1 MMGNDHSRSSDASR
15 RSSSQQ
21 ATRPAAPPPPYTF
34 ANAPGAT
41 NSLAPPTGP
50 SDLRRPRS
58 QGRDSGEPRFDV
70 PIPNVRRSSS
80 ASRLP
85 TPNVGGFRP
94 DLDPSHR
101 FSPAAPATNRS
112 TAPAPAPTP
121 APTPAPMSAPAAG
134 RAVRRSNTT
143 ENILEMLR
151 KYNTLILVD
160 DSSSVGIY
168 NEPVFTEFLNYYN
181 VRWLEDGGKTHAL
194 L

>member
-21 ATRPAAPPPPYTF
+21 ATRPAARRAINDDPPPPPYAS

-41 NSLAPPTGP
+41 NSLAPPTAP

-58 QGRDSGEPRFDV
+58 QGRDSRFDV

-85 TPNVGGFRP
+85 TPNVGGFRF
-94 DLDPSHR
+94 DLDPSNQS
-101 FSPAAPATNRS
+101 SPAAPTTDRS
-112 TAPAPAPTP
+112 TAPTSAPMSAPTS
-121 APTPAPMSAPAAG
+121 APTSAPAAG
-134 RAVRRSNTT
+134 RAVRRGNTT

-160 DSSSVGIY
+160 DSSSVGIIM
-168 NEPVFTEFLNYYN
+168 NPSSRNS
-181 VRWLEDGGKTHAL
+181 
-194 L
+194 